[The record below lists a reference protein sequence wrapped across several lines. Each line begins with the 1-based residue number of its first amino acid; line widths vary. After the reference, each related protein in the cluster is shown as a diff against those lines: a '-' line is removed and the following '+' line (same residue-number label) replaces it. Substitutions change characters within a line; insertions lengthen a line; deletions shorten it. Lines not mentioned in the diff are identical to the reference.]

1 MSRRTEYVRKCPD
14 TIRNYLDTAKDSQF
28 YVLQETGPTAFIISE
43 NEAKKYKVGIGYT
56 NYCNCSKFSMEENTC
71 VHIAWLMLRVYHVPI
86 TSDVLYQSSLVERE
100 INDILSMRKQH
111 KPKIITT
118 PELNAVN
125 DGKRGPPYKVPP
137 RDIDEEDVCPICQDN
152 LIDASNSPLMHC
164 RDSCGNHLHI
174 KCLKILIN
182 HQKSIDSNEIKC
194 PLCRKTFGTVENITK
209 ELEAP
214 KKTERRQFIHLGVQC
229 RGCENTRV
237 TGRLHRCLMCKDHYL
252 CDDCFKSGSHSE
264 HSFEFRSRPTS
275 KWLPSVRAVE
285 PILPDSVIREFEG
298 RELTDEDYET
308 LLTLGSGPQQQ
319 GTVPLQIINS
329 FLVAKYRNHSDRIK
343 FRLDTHGKCKV
354 CTERISW
361 GDLVRQIP
369 CGHGFHQSCIDRW
382 LLHQQSTCPTCGL
395 AAYTNIHSD
404 GVEEEQPLVD
414 VAKYKACSPISNSI
428 ARKKRRAIQNK
439 KNGIHLSLSDS
450 MSDLLITG
458 SELFGKPTNTN
469 LDPSRINLRKPKLA
483 KLPPISRSLPNLM
496 DSQEHSQRDMF
507 WSNPAFS
514 SQLNINTKK
523 QSSHVGCSSLGLPP
537 QVPKFRKQQKPNA
550 VDLVICAS
558 KQHLDPRTNTSL

>member
-137 RDIDEEDVCPICQDN
+137 RDIDEED
-152 LIDASNSPLMHC
+152 
-164 RDSCGNHLHI
+164 
-174 KCLKILIN
+174 
-182 HQKSIDSNEIKC
+182 
-194 PLCRKTFGTVENITK
+194 LCRKTFGTVENITK

-229 RGCENTRV
+229 QGCENTRV

-369 CGHGFHQSCIDRW
+369 CGHDRW
-382 LLHQQSTCPTCGL
+382 LLHQRSTCPTCGL

-414 VAKYKACSPISNSI
+414 AAKYKACSPISNSI